1 MLFVAKVGIFKAKCD
16 KNQPQ
21 TKQGLALSK
30 RRYSRSSFQTE
41 WRTPRRLW
49 VKALVKNPI
58 LGTLTRN
65 FHCRFALISSFQDK
79 TLTIF
84 ALFRQ
89 ICCIFVKRLLC
100 YHYKSPLY
108 HHLENVWLSQNGI
121 CLSKFAV
128 MGDFVVLSF
137 YQKAKNPYFDFMDT
151 SLRSV

>member
-1 MLFVAKVGIFKAKCD
+1 MQREIFKFLHQIHLFSLNLQGIYKAMLLVAKVGIFKAKCD

-58 LGTLTRN
+58 LGTLTRT
-65 FHCRFALISSFQDK
+65 FHCRFALVSSFQDK

-89 ICCIFVKRLLC
+89 ICCIFCETLALLPLVNALYIIILQMRG
-100 YHYKSPLY
+100 YHKSVFLRI
-108 HHLENVWLSQNGI
+108 LI
-121 CLSKFAV
+121 CVS
-128 MGDFVVLSF
+128 
-137 YQKAKNPYFDFMDT
+137 
-151 SLRSV
+151 

>member
-1 MLFVAKVGIFKAKCD
+1 MLLVAKVGIFKAKCD

-58 LGTLTRN
+58 LGTLTRT
-65 FHCRFALISSFQDK
+65 FHCCFALVSSFQDK

-84 ALFRQ
+84 AFFRQ
-89 ICCIFVKRLLC
+89 ICCIFLRNAC
-100 YHYKSPLY
+100 KS
-108 HHLENVWLSQNGI
+108 
-121 CLSKFAV
+121 
-128 MGDFVVLSF
+128 
-137 YQKAKNPYFDFMDT
+137 NPNSNFQAITKPT
-151 SLRSV
+151 SLLLHLQVKDYELLSVVGVGLITAFSV